1 MPKVNLKYLILLI
14 FISLTAIVDATAQIS
29 NVSSNQKHLYVYN
42 IEGRMIS
49 DFFCFG
55 NIFGFSN
62 SIIGTADSKHVY
74 VYDERGRKI
83 SDFFVFGNPSH
94 LISDFIIS
102 KDNKHV
108 YVYDKSGRKVSDY
121 FER

>member
-1 MPKVNLKYLILLI
+1 MPKMNLKFLVLLI
-14 FISLTAIVDATAQIS
+14 FISSTAIGHTTAQIS
-29 NVSSNQKHLYVYN
+29 NVSSNQKHLYIYST
-42 IEGRMIS
+42 EGRMIS

-62 SIIGTADSKHVY
+62 SIVGTADSKHIY

-83 SDFFVFGNPSH
+83 SDFFVFGFPSH
-94 LISDFIIS
+94 VIGDFIVS